1 VHEQGRHTSEQTIK
15 KLRQAGMKLA
25 DGATVGQACQKIG
38 VTDQTYYRWR
48 KEYVRPQHIAY
59 TASL

>member
-1 VHEQGRHTSEQTIK
+1 MSSKRHTPEQTIN
-15 KLRQAGMKLA
+15 KLRQAEAELA
-25 DGATVGQACQKIG
+25 NGATVGQTCKKTG